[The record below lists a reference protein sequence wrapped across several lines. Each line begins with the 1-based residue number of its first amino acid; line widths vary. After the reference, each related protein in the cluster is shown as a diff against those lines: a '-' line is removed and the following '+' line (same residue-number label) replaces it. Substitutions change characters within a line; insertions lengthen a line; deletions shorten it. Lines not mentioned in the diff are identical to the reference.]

1 MLLPRYGELKME
13 NPLPKEREEGN
24 VEYKLKLAS
33 VSDSRI
39 EELASQLRYRLAE
52 KGGEAFYVLG
62 VSNEGE
68 PIGLSEEEVRA
79 SLGNLKRIADKA
91 GAKISVVREASGKRG
106 KVVEVLIR
114 RCREALPVQVSV
126 IAVGHADHGKTTT
139 VGVLVTGDLDDGDGA
154 VMSKVARY
162 KHEIQM
168 RRTSSVAERV
178 LGFDDEGR
186 VVNYIITSPLDEAS
200 VFLNSSKI
208 VSFVDVGGHERYLRT
223 AAKGLLSHNPDYA
236 LLVVAANAGVS
247 QMTREHLGIALSFR
261 IPVFVVVTKVD
272 VVPKSKVGDVISD
285 VIKLLKMPGVNK
297 IPLVVE
303 DVDDAAVA
311 AKNMPSG
318 RVAPVFKVS
327 NRTGEGLDLLRFF
340 LNLLPPRLRWREGLN
355 KPFLLYIDEKFNV
368 AGVGVV
374 VSGLVL
380 QGHVVVDDY
389 VQLGPFR
396 DGSFRSVRIKSI
408 HVRKGV
414 FADSVSAGTSAAF
427 AISNVSFDEV
437 EKGMV
442 LLDKKTPT
450 KAIRKMR
457 AEVFVLHHP
466 TTIKPGYEC
475 TFHIHA
481 VREPGKFVEISKPYL
496 RSGDLAKALI
506 EFMYKPIYVYPGQR
520 FLFRE
525 AHTRGVGVILETYT

>member
-1 MLLPRYGELKME
+1 MERVFPRES
-13 NPLPKEREEGN
+13 EEGN
-24 VEYKLKLAS
+24 VEYKLKLAY
-33 VSDSRI
+33 VSEGRL

-68 PIGLSEEEVRA
+68 PIGLSDEEVKV
-79 SLGNLKRIADKA
+79 SLENLKRVAEKA
-91 GAKISVVREASGKRG
+91 GAKINVIREASGKRG
-106 KVVEVLIR
+106 KIVEVLVR
-114 RCREALPVQVSV
+114 RCRETLPVQVSV

-139 VGVLVTGDLDDGDGA
+139 VGVLVTGELDDGDGA

-168 RRTSSVAERV
+168 RRTSSVAERL

-186 VVNYIITSPLDEAS
+186 VVNYMLTSPLDEAS

-208 VSFVDVGGHERYLRT
+208 VSFIDVGGHERYLRT
-223 AAKGLLSHNPDYA
+223 AAKGLLSHSPDYA
-236 LLVVAANAGVS
+236 LLIVAANAGVS
-247 QMTREHLGIALSFR
+247 QMTKEHLGIALSFR
-261 IPVFVVVTKVD
+261 IPVFVAITKTD
-272 VVPKSKVGDVISD
+272 MVPRERVQEVLND

-297 IPLVVE
+297 IPLVIE
-303 DVDDAAVA
+303 DVDDVAIA

-318 RVAPVFKVS
+318 RVSPIFKLS
-327 NRTGEGLDLLRFF
+327 NRTGEGLDLLRTF
-340 LNLLPPRLRWREGLN
+340 LNLLPPRLRWKENLN

-368 AGVGVV
+368 PGVGVV

-380 QGHVVVDDY
+380 QGHVAVDDY

-396 DGSFRSVRIKSI
+396 DGSFRSVRIRSI

-414 FADSVSAGTSAAF
+414 FADSVSAGMSAAF
-427 AISNVSFDEV
+427 ALSNVGYDEI

-442 LLDKKTPT
+442 LLDKKIAP
-450 KAIRKMR
+450 KAIRKIE

-481 VREPGKFVEISKPYL
+481 IRESGKFIQMSKPYL

-506 EFMYKPIYVYPGQR
+506 EFRYKPVYVYPGQR

-525 AHTRGVGVILETYT
+525 AHTRGVGIILNAYS